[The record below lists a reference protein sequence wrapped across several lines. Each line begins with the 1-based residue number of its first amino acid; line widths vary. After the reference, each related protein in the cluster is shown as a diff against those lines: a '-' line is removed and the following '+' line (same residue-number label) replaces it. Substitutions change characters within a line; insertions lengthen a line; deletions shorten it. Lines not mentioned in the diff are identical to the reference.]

1 MNEDLD
7 GVYDEVDGSNGT
19 VSGDSG
25 ACVTT
30 MDGKIHSFVIG
41 TTTGDNKFRLLSPA
55 HFVLEQ
61 IKSLTKKKN
70 VDFVR
75 CVEKKDVYSNLQSI
89 SRSARDFFSRLINRS
104 VRDDTSDG
112 IDISVTAQTS
122 DSHAIFHTPS
132 HVACTVD
139 RQDGNNGD
147 TATDVIYTS
156 YNDGNDL

>member
-1 MNEDLD
+1 MRRKKSAF
-7 GVYDEVDGSNGT
+7 YDI
-19 VSGDSG
+19 
-25 ACVTT
+25 A
-30 MDGKIHSFVIG
+30 
-41 TTTGDNKFRLLSPA
+41 LA
-55 HFVLEQ
+55 
-61 IKSLTKKKN
+61 
-70 VDFVR
+70 
-75 CVEKKDVYSNLQSI
+75 YLQSI
-89 SRSARDFFSRLINRS
+89 SRSVLGIFSTLFHRS

-122 DSHAIFHTPS
+122 DSHAIFHAPS